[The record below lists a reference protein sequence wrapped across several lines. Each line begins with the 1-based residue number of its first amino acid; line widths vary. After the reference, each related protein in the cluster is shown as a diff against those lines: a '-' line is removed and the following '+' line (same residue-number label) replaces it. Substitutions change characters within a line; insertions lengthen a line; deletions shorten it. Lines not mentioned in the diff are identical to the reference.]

1 MNTMTMKTEIRH
13 EDIMSMGDYGLER
26 GQRRK
31 DMSAIKRHRRIAI
44 GPDATFY
51 FESYATM
58 FHQIHEM
65 LWIEKGGEE
74 QIADELNAYNPLIP
88 NGHELVAT
96 VMVEID
102 DPDRRAR
109 VLAELGGFEETIF
122 IAFDGVKAVN
132 AIPEDDVDRTSA
144 AGKASSVQFVHFPFD
159 DDAVAKFKNPDV
171 QVSIGIG
178 HPNYGHMAILNDQVR
193 TALAEDFA

>member
-1 MNTMTMKTEIRH
+1 MTIKTDIRR
-13 EDIMSMGDYGLER
+13 EDILPMEQYGAIR
-26 GQRRK
+26 ATRRK
-31 DMSAIKRHRRIAI
+31 QMSEIKRHRRVAV

-51 FESYATM
+51 FESLETM

-74 QIADELNAYNPLIP
+74 QIADELAAYNPLVP
-88 NGHELVAT
+88 NGRELVAT

-109 VLAELGGFEETIF
+109 VLGSLGGFEETIF
-122 IAFDGVKAVN
+122 IAFDGVKTVMAV
-132 AIPEDDVDRTSA
+132 PEDDVDRTSA

-159 DDAVAKFKNPDV
+159 DDAVVKFRNPDV
-171 QVSIGIG
+171 QVSVGIG
-178 HPNYGHMAILNDQVR
+178 HPEYGHMAILGEDVR
-193 TALAEDFA
+193 AALSADFA